1 MIEDNLIVNRDMSQ
15 YTILKSPEP
24 IGWWQITPTVEGGW
38 STRFAVYA
46 PLNPTHIKNTE
57 ELLGWK
63 WIDGKAQE
71 K

>member
-1 MIEDNLIVNRDMSQ
+1 
-15 YTILKSPEP
+15 LKSPEP

-57 ELLGWK
+57 KLLGWK

>member
-1 MIEDNLIVNRDMSQ
+1 MNGKGLTISRDMSQ
-15 YTILKSPEP
+15 FKILTTPEP
-24 IGWWQITPTVEGGW
+24 IGWWQITPDIEGGW
-38 STRFAVYA
+38 SIRFAVYA
-46 PLNPTHIKNTE
+46 PLEPKHIKNTE